1 MKKILLGYDYT
12 DASRRALE
20 RAAQLTKTFES
31 ELTVLSVTPVVAGVG
46 RSTGPIDESDPIS
59 KHSTELA
66 DARAYLEAQ
75 GITATYQPAVGDI
88 AETIVELAQ
97 ERGADLIV
105 VGTREPNAIARLF
118 RQSTSDVVAHHAHTD
133 VMIVH

>member
-1 MKKILLGYDYT
+1 VKKIMLGYDDT

-20 RAAQLTKTFES
+20 RAAQLTQAFGS

-46 RSTGPIDESDPIS
+46 RSAGPVDESDPVG
-59 KHSTELA
+59 KHSAELA
-66 DARAYLEAQ
+66 HARSYLEKQ
-75 GITATYQPAVGDI
+75 GITATYQPAVGDVS
-88 AETIVELAQ
+88 ETIVELAQ

-105 VGTREPNAIARLF
+105 VGTREPSALARLF
-118 RQSTSDVVAHHAHTD
+118 RQSTSDIVAHHAHTD